1 MINIRIQVFSNEAKD
16 TAGMHLEVDP
26 CADAPKPEKD
36 VATCI
41 ISAIRTALAIRSQGT
56 KHGARFIECSGDSE
70 INKQLRKEFGLD
82 DNDKGEQ

>member
-1 MINIRIQVFSNEAKD
+1 MINIRIQVFSDKSKD
-16 TAGMHLEVDP
+16 TAGMHLEVSP

-36 VATCI
+36 VATLI
-41 ISAIRTALAIRSQGT
+41 ISAIRAALAIRSQEA

-82 DNDKGEQ
+82 DKDKQ